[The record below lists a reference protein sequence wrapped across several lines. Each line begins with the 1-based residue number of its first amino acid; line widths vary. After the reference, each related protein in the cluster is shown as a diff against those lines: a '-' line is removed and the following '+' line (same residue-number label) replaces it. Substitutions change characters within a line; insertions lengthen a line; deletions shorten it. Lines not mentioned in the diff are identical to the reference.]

1 MQLLR
6 ELGKFVSKY
15 NYNIHTQIF
24 VETTQETRQ
33 IKTIGTNQ
41 MLYSIKT
48 HGIGV
53 MGTVINTFY
62 KFLIKKLNIFN
73 EFLFDEFIHNPLMQE
88 QRFFRKNKEKCGHK
102 YPYER
107 AENLSKTIKRLGTN
121 KQGVSYLDKCRQ
133 TITHIGNALGYVR
146 MIRTAA
152 LKDNSNL
159 VKYIPT
165 LLEDTRFEMQADDL
179 DIKEETFEAMK
190 MLDLCVRNIFK
201 QADDAGDYLRLIV
214 RNFDGMFDGEE
225 TKHLRLFYMMIPP
238 LSLNYIEHL

>member
-1 MQLLR
+1 
-6 ELGKFVSKY
+6 
-15 NYNIHTQIF
+15 
-24 VETTQETRQ
+24 
-33 IKTIGTNQ
+33 

-88 QRFFRKNKEKCGHK
+88 QRFFRKNKEKCKHQ

-121 KQGVSYLDKCRQ
+121 KQGVSYLDKFRQ
-133 TITHIGNALGYVR
+133 LITHIGNALGYVR

-165 LLEDTRFEMQADDL
+165 LLEETRFEMFADEL
-179 DIKEETFEAMK
+179 DIKEETYEAMK
-190 MLDLCVRNIFK
+190 MLDMCVRNIFK
-201 QADDAGDYLRLIV
+201 QAEDAGDYLRLIV
-214 RNFDGMFDGEE
+214 QNFDGMFDGED
-225 TKHLRLFYMMIPP
+225 TKHLKLFYMMIPP
-238 LSLNYIEHL
+238 LTLNYIDHLQ